1 MQTSKKNYNELVSEI
16 EELKLQL
23 EEANDTIDAIRSG
36 QVDALVV
43 KRDDV
48 HQLYTLKSTD
58 HTYRVFIEKM
68 AEGAV
73 TLNRKGIIVY
83 SNSQFGKMV
92 GVPLSNV
99 TGVAFDSFISP
110 EDIDQYNKL
119 METGW
124 TEDIKGELMLVGNN
138 QVPVQLSITTL
149 SLEEGISLSII
160 ITDLTVQKQTQ
171 QLLKANNEK
180 LKEINHELE
189 LSNHD
194 LYQFASVASHDLQE
208 PLRKIQIFSNF
219 LKERCSD
226 NLSAEA
232 NNYLE
237 KIISSARRMKAL
249 IVDILN
255 YSQLSQ
261 QDSSFVLTDLNQL
274 LQQVLEDQEVLI
286 KEKHA
291 RFEVG
296 TLPSIEVN
304 PGQIRQVFQ
313 NIISN
318 SLKFIKKGATPVVR
332 IHAKIG
338 PGLLPADQDDNGAFC
353 YISIK
358 DNGIGF
364 DEKFADNIFTLFRR
378 LHTKDRFEGT
388 GIGLAISKKIIEKHG
403 GNIIAKGVEGEGA
416 EFIIILPVSNETLQ

>member
-1 MQTSKKNYNELVSEI
+1 MQTSKKNYIELESEI

-23 EEANDTIDAIRSG
+23 EEANGTIDAIRSG

-110 EDIDQYNKL
+110 EDTDQYNKL

-124 TEDIKGELMLVGNN
+124 TEDIKGELRLVGNN
-138 QVPVQLSITTL
+138 EVPVQLSITTL
-149 SLEEGISLSII
+149 SLEEGIALSII

-171 QLLKANNEK
+171 ELLKANNEK

-226 NLSAEA
+226 NLSVEA
-232 NNYLE
+232 NGYLE

-249 IVDILN
+249 IIDILN

-261 QDSSFVLTDLNQL
+261 QDSSLVLTDLNVL
-274 LQQVLEDQEVLI
+274 LQQVLEDQEILI

-291 RFEVG
+291 KFEVG

-304 PGQIRQVFQ
+304 SGQMRQVFQ

-318 SLKFIKKGATPVVR
+318 ALKFIKKGTTPVVR

-338 PGLLPADQDDNGAFC
+338 PGPLEQQEDGRFC
-353 YISIK
+353 HISIK

-388 GIGLAISKKIIEKHG
+388 GIGLAISKKIVEKHG

-416 EFIIILPVSNETLQ
+416 EFIIILPVSK